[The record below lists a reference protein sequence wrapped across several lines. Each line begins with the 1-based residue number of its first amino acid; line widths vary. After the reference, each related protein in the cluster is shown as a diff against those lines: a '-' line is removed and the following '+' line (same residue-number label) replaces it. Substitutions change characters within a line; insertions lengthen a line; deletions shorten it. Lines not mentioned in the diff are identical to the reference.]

1 MDNRYRVGKLTEAL
15 VAANMTGS
23 ADPYLMA
30 AKTIRETV
38 TVALRALPSWDPSA
52 DLAIEEAVR
61 GGLQAL
67 ILADLDVARGGY
79 LTLCEMTDMAHELG
93 REPGDTLMCAMRGMA
108 SIKRLVPPE
117 QMTRLRQAIDSGY
130 MGAGE
135 AFAGLLRA
143 ASDGGQAQ
151 SFAA

>member
-23 ADPYLMA
+23 EDPYRMA
-30 AKTIRETV
+30 AKTIREAV
-38 TVALRALPSWDPSA
+38 KVALRALPAWDPSA

-61 GGLQAL
+61 GGIQAM
-67 ILADLDVARGGY
+67 ILADLDVARGGFQ
-79 LTLCEMTDMAHELG
+79 TLCEMTDMAHELG
-93 REPGDTLMCAMRGMA
+93 RDPGDTLLCAMRGMA
-108 SIKRLVPPE
+108 SIKRLVAPE
-117 QMTRLRQAIDSGY
+117 QMARLRLAIESGY

-135 AFAGLLRA
+135 AFEGLLREGPKG
-143 ASDGGQAQ
+143 DQPQ